1 MIRLAGGLFF
11 LSGAAG
17 LVYQVIWMRHA
28 ALHLGGTTAAAGTV
42 VATFLAGLAM
52 GSVWG
57 GRVADRA
64 TRPGFGFRAYGLLEI
79 GIGVYALA
87 FEPLLSGL
95 SGLLGPVYGAGDD
108 GGALFLALRALVC
121 AVVVLPPTAAMGAT
135 LPLLARHFAGQ
146 GEDAGRTTAA
156 LYTLNTLGGVA
167 GAAAAGWLLIPA
179 LGLRATTFLAAAL
192 NGLVGL
198 AALRAASR
206 APAEAPAAEPGRVSA
221 PRWIFP
227 AYAASGFA
235 ALACEMAW
243 TRGLLLALGS
253 SVYSFSLTLAAF
265 ILGLGLGGAAGT
277 WATRFRRDP
286 VLIFA
291 LLQIGVAVAA
301 AATVPLL
308 ERLPMV
314 MMGTVAEG
322 SGFGRVMAVQAGLA
336 ALVVG
341 FPAFLMGAMFP
352 FLCSLALGS
361 KEAVGA
367 AVGRLYGWNSAGA
380 ILGALAGSFLL
391 LPWSGVPGTILIAAG
406 LNVLIAA
413 GAFLARPGGWKGLP
427 PLTLAGGILLL
438 LLVPRWDLALV
449 ATTPV
454 LYGER
459 FLNESRLQSRP
470 LDEVLR
476 ESNRILYHRWDAGGL
491 VSVHQRGSLRTLR
504 INGKA
509 DASNEDD
516 MATQILIA
524 HLPLLLHPSPQDAL
538 VIGLGSGAT
547 VSAALRH
554 PVRSVDVVELLPAV
568 VEASQ
573 FFDEMVGPW
582 RKDPRVQVLVS
593 DARTHARF
601 TPRRYD
607 VIAAEPSNLWLG
619 GMATLF
625 TEEQFRRY
633 RELLNPGG
641 IVCQWVHAYRLP
653 RADFAAV
660 LATFRS
666 VFPACALWEI
676 SIGGDYL
683 LVGATAA
690 PAEFDGFRRRFE
702 VPAVAAQLKA
712 WGMPTVEALLRHW
725 IGGPAMID
733 AVTKDARRITDDDC
747 HVEYSAPRGLVQ
759 DSRMEILE
767 ALDGHRDS
775 YRESLPG
782 APDPAP
788 GRWGRRLLASAVW
801 ATSAEGSGS
810 AFLRLEGAMA
820 LDAGDPALA
829 GVLDTLSRRVY
840 LQASKLYRKGDL
852 EGARALFGRIPKS
865 SPIYADAQRQ
875 LKRLSG
881 D

>member
-1 MIRLAGGLFF
+1 MVRLAGGLFF
-11 LSGAAG
+11 ASGAAG
-17 LVYQVIWMRHA
+17 LIYQVVWMRHA

-42 VATFLAGLAM
+42 VATFLGGLAL
-52 GSVWG
+52 GSFWG
-57 GRVADRA
+57 GRVVDRH
-64 TRPGFGFRAYGLLEI
+64 PGLGFRAYGVLEL
-79 GIGVYALA
+79 GIGLYALA

-95 SGLLGPVYGAGDD
+95 ASLVGRFYGAGDD
-108 GGALFLALRALVC
+108 GGGLFLALRALVC
-121 AVVVLPPTAAMGAT
+121 AAVILPPTAAMGAT
-135 LPLLARHFAGQ
+135 LPMLARHLAGR
-146 GEDAGRTTAA
+146 GGDAGKTTSA

-167 GAAAAGWLLIPA
+167 GAAAAGWLLLPA
-179 LGLRATTFLAAAL
+179 VGLQATTFIAAAM

-198 AALRAASR
+198 AALRASSR
-206 APAEAPAAEPGRVSA
+206 VPAEAPSSEPSTVSA

-227 AYAASGFA
+227 AYAVSGFA

-243 TRGLLLALGS
+243 TRGLVLALGS

-277 WATRFRRDP
+277 WGTFRRRDP
-286 VLIFA
+286 VLVFA
-291 LLQIGVAVAA
+291 LLQVGVAVGA
-301 AATVPLL
+301 AATVPIL

-314 MMGTVAEG
+314 MMETVSSVG
-322 SGFGRVMAVQAGLA
+322 SFGGVMAVQAGLA

-341 FPAFLMGAMFP
+341 LPAFLMGAMFP
-352 FLCSLALGS
+352 FLCRLALGS
-361 KEAVGA
+361 RDAVGT
-367 AVGRLYGWNSAGA
+367 AVGRLYCWNTAGA

-391 LPWSGVPGTILIAAG
+391 LPWRGVPGTILFAAA
-406 LNVLIAA
+406 LNVLVAA
-413 GAFLARPGGWKGLP
+413 VAFSKRPAGWKGLP
-427 PLTLAGGILLL
+427 PLTLGAGILLIL
-438 LLVPRWDLALV
+438 LMPGWDLALV

-459 FLNESRLQSRP
+459 FLNESKLQSRP
-470 LDEVLR
+470 LAEVIR
-476 ESNRILYHRWDAGGL
+476 ESNRILYHRWDACGL

-516 MATQILIA
+516 MATQILTS
-524 HLPLLLHPSPQDAL
+524 HLPLLIHPAPQDAL

-554 PVRSVDVVELLPAV
+554 PLRSVDVVELLPAV

-573 FFDEMVGPW
+573 FFDHMVGPW
-582 RKDPRVQVLVS
+582 RNDPRVRISIS

-607 VIAAEPSNLWLG
+607 VIAAEPSNLWLS

-625 TEEQFRRY
+625 TREQFQRY
-633 RELLNPGG
+633 RDLLNPGG
-641 IVCQWVHAYRLP
+641 VVCQWVHAYRLP

-666 VFPACALWEI
+666 VFPSCTLWEV

-683 LVGATAA
+683 LIGSTAE
-690 PAEFDGFRRRFE
+690 PPDFNGFRRRFD
-702 VPAVAAQLKA
+702 VPAVADQLRT
-712 WGMPTVEALLRHW
+712 WGIPSAETLLRNW
-725 IGGPAMID
+725 IGGRAMIEG
-733 AVTKDARRITDDDC
+733 VSKGAREITDDDC
-747 HVEYSAPRGLVQ
+747 YVEYTAPRGLLR

-767 ALDGHRDS
+767 ALDGHR
-775 YRESLPG
+775 ESTQDLLPG

-801 ATSAEGSGS
+801 ATATEGAVS
-810 AFLRLEGAMA
+810 AFLRLEGAVA
-820 LDAGDPALA
+820 LNAGDPALA
-829 GVLDTLSRRVY
+829 GVLDTLSRRAY
-840 LQASKLYRKGDL
+840 LHASSLFRRGDV
-852 EGARALFGRIPKS
+852 EGAKALFGRIPKS
-865 SPIYADAQRQ
+865 SPIYLDAQRQ
-875 LKRLSG
+875 LRRLSG
-881 D
+881 NP